1 MTFSEFLKVIER
13 WRCITKTCVFS
24 DRLKSALG
32 RRTGRSAEDIC
43 FEERRR
49 SARVAEEENLSLEES
64 GLVLERGSR
73 RARKEEPKLSDVCIP
88 CSFFSIKLL

>member
-1 MTFSEFLKVIER
+1 ML
-13 WRCITKTCVFS
+13 
-24 DRLKSALG
+24 A

-49 SARVAEEENLSLEES
+49 SARVAEEENLSMEES

-73 RARKEEPKLSDVCIP
+73 RARKEEPKLSDVCILS
-88 CSFFSIKLL
+88 SFFRITRISYSTFTPCLFLDREPKQRQHSRT